1 MKTFEFTQE
10 QINMIIDCI
19 DTQMEENMKIIQNP
33 NMHHSSRLEF
43 QQANTYLQTLINY
56 LNA

>member
-19 DTQMEENMKIIQNP
+19 DTQMEENTKIIKNP
-33 NMHHSSRLEF
+33 MMHHSTRLEF
-43 QQANTYLQTLINY
+43 QRANTCLQTLINY